1 MLAITLFWIVA
12 FGVMIY
18 FMIKE
23 WKGLSRATRAKVS
36 PSTAAS
42 PRSTICARDDTMSTP
57 PRSPDR
63 PTRSFPPQNLKLR
76 TVIIPGRGTVQVVAK
91 PAPPGDPEYVPPTV
105 SQGPRRKR
113 MVDGEFELPR

>member
-42 PRSTICARDDTMSTP
+42 PRSTICAETIRCQH
-57 PRSPDR
+57 R
-63 PTRSFPPQNLKLR
+63 
-76 TVIIPGRGTVQVVAK
+76 
-91 PAPPGDPEYVPPTV
+91 PAPLTAHSDP
-105 SQGPRRKR
+105 SLRRI
-113 MVDGEFELPR
+113 

>member
-42 PRSTICARDDTMSTP
+42 TRSTICARDDPM
-57 PRSPDR
+57 RCQHR
-63 PTRSFPPQNLKLR
+63 
-76 TVIIPGRGTVQVVAK
+76 
-91 PAPPGDPEYVPPTV
+91 PAPLTAPPDP
-105 SQGPRRKR
+105 SLRRI
-113 MVDGEFELPR
+113 

>member
-23 WKGLSRATRAKVS
+23 WKGLSRATRAK
-36 PSTAAS
+36 
-42 PRSTICARDDTMSTP
+42 
-57 PRSPDR
+57 
-63 PTRSFPPQNLKLR
+63 NLKLR

-113 MVDGEFELPR
+113 MVDGELELPR

>member
-36 PSTAAS
+36 PST
-42 PRSTICARDDTMSTP
+42 RSSIH
-57 PRSPDR
+57 
-63 PTRSFPPQNLKLR
+63 QLW
-76 TVIIPGRGTVQVVAK
+76 
-91 PAPPGDPEYVPPTV
+91 
-105 SQGPRRKR
+105 KR
-113 MVDGEFELPR
+113 

>member
-42 PRSTICARDDTMSTP
+42 PRSTICARDDPMSTP
-57 PRSPDR
+57 PRSLDR
-63 PTRSFPPQNLKLR
+63 PFRSFPPQNLKLR

-91 PAPPGDPEYVPPTV
+91 PAPPGDPEHVPPTV

-113 MVDGEFELPR
+113 MVDGELELPR

>member
-42 PRSTICARDDTMSTP
+42 PRSTICARDLS
-57 PRSPDR
+57 
-63 PTRSFPPQNLKLR
+63 L
-76 TVIIPGRGTVQVVAK
+76 IHI
-91 PAPPGDPEYVPPTV
+91 
-105 SQGPRRKR
+105 
-113 MVDGEFELPR
+113 